1 MSGQN
6 EKLHRYLSG
15 FISHCEYC
23 RTTAFK
29 GLFKDIYVTIGKEQH
44 PDSGLKRD
52 NIHPCNT
59 AIQAYKLCGVSGT
72 EVKNREKKQIMAG
85 RVKQADKKSEPRTEK
100 YSREQEIKNTK
111 KMREILDELP
121 RFCRQ
126 YFRGI
131 EESTSARTRLAYAYD
146 LRIFFEFI
154 RNENSAMKGMEIK
167 DYPISILEQ
176 IGKED
181 IEEFLE
187 YLTYYEKEDQVFTN
201 DARGKAR
208 KLSAVRSLFKYF
220 YTSEILQKDVTALV
234 PLPKLHEKPIIRL
247 DADEVSD
254 MLDKADTGALM
265 TKNQL
270 RFHDKTRLRDI
281 ALLTLLLGTG
291 IRVSECVGLDLEDID
306 FKEKGIRVHRKGGYE
321 SIVYFGDE
329 VEAALKDYLEQRTQI
344 LPKDGHEK
352 ALFLSL
358 QNRRITVRAVENLV
372 KKYAGLATS
381 LKKITPHKLRS
392 TYGTSLYRATG
403 DIYLVADV
411 LGHKDV
417 NTTRKHYAAIEE
429 DRRKSARNIVRLRDS
444 GEQENAP
451 DTDE

>member
-1 MSGQN
+1 
-6 EKLHRYLSG
+6 
-15 FISHCEYC
+15 
-23 RTTAFK
+23 
-29 GLFKDIYVTIGKEQH
+29 
-44 PDSGLKRD
+44 
-52 NIHPCNT
+52 
-59 AIQAYKLCGVSGT
+59 
-72 EVKNREKKQIMAG
+72 
-85 RVKQADKKSEPRTEK
+85 
-100 YSREQEIKNTK
+100 
-111 KMREILDELP
+111 MREILDELP

-131 EESTSARTRLAYAYD
+131 EESTGARTRLAYAYD

-154 RNENSAMKGMEIK
+154 ESENSAMKGTAIR
-167 DYPISILEQ
+167 DYPVSILEQ

-187 YLTYYEKEDQVFTN
+187 YLTYYEKDGQVFTN

-208 KLSAVRSLFKYF
+208 KLSAVRSMFKYF
-220 YTSEILQKDVTALV
+220 YTSEILSRDVSALV

-247 DADEVSD
+247 DADEVND
-254 MLDKADTGALM
+254 MLNKADTGSQL
-265 TKNQL
+265 TKNQQ

-321 SIVYFGDE
+321 AIVYFGDE
-329 VEAALKDYLEQRTQI
+329 VESALKDYLEQRKQI

-429 DRRKSARNIVRLRDS
+429 DRRKSARNIVRLRESHDPDAAESSGPDS
-444 GEQENAP
+444 ELPGSDSESPGSDSE
-451 DTDE
+451 